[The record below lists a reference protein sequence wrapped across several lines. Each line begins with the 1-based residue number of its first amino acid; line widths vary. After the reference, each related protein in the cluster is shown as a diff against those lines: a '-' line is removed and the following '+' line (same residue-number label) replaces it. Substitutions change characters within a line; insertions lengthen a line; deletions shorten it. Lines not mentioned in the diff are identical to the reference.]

1 MNEKLSEIEKCFSVI
16 GFKRAEV
23 ESIYKI
29 LSAIL
34 HLGDIKI
41 EADITQ
47 EHMNEVA
54 SISKNDE
61 VLKFGESACKLRTRR
76 LPCLATHTGPALV
89 ILTPLSG
96 RPYVVATLMTVSP
109 REVRKALT
117 TTTVMTQGET
127 IQKSMTIE
135 QTLDARDAMAKVH
148 TNYNVHA
155 CVSLPLRVPSV
166 CICVHV
172 CMSLH
177 WHTLCAHLLLDVQS
191 MFVFVELIAQTFCLL
206 LHVPSGP
213 LQSPLQL
220 DCEPHQPDPR
230 TRTRSEVNHVVN

>member
-1 MNEKLSEIEKCFSVI
+1 
-16 GFKRAEV
+16 
-23 ESIYKI
+23 
-29 LSAIL
+29 
-34 HLGDIKI
+34 
-41 EADITQ
+41 
-47 EHMNEVA
+47 
-54 SISKNDE
+54 
-61 VLKFGESACKLRTRR
+61 
-76 LPCLATHTGPALV
+76 
-89 ILTPLSG
+89 
-96 RPYVVATLMTVSP
+96 MTVSP

-127 IQKSMTIE
+127 IQRPMTIE

-166 CICVHV
+166 CMCCTFITCVHV
-172 CMSLH
+172 GMSLH
-177 WHTLCAHLLLDVQS
+177 WHTLYAHLLLDVQS

>member
-1 MNEKLSEIEKCFSVI
+1 MNEKLSEIERCFSVI

-23 ESIYKI
+23 ESSYKI

-41 EADITQ
+41 EADSTQ

-96 RPYVVATLMTVSP
+96 
-109 REVRKALT
+109 
-117 TTTVMTQGET
+117 
-127 IQKSMTIE
+127 
-135 QTLDARDAMAKVH
+135 
-148 TNYNVHA
+148 
-155 CVSLPLRVPSV
+155 
-166 CICVHV
+166 
-172 CMSLH
+172 
-177 WHTLCAHLLLDVQS
+177 
-191 MFVFVELIAQTFCLL
+191 
-206 LHVPSGP
+206 
-213 LQSPLQL
+213 
-220 DCEPHQPDPR
+220 
-230 TRTRSEVNHVVN
+230 